1 MNVEIA
7 TAGQLS
13 AKDSPELRAIISMES
28 DTSGEPSFSV
38 HPSAV
43 SGESLCCM
51 RSYESLISLPL
62 LSCTTHK
69 PSFASS
75 GYIIAS
81 ILYLAPSNIW
91 LVIIK
96 NESENEGILLDFDFI
111 GFKVTLW
118 RSLNAHLFL
127 KQIVL
132 NIIPR

>member
-38 HPSAV
+38 HLYTV

-62 LSCTTHK
+62 LSCHHT
-69 PSFASS
+69 
-75 GYIIAS
+75 
-81 ILYLAPSNIW
+81 
-91 LVIIK
+91 
-96 NESENEGILLDFDFI
+96 
-111 GFKVTLW
+111 
-118 RSLNAHLFL
+118 
-127 KQIVL
+127 
-132 NIIPR
+132 